1 MSLGGLSLQGL
12 IHGGAYFRKFTVLV
26 NGLGSNF
33 FLCWFFYWLNSTSLN
48 NCLL

>member
-26 NGLGSNF
+26 NG
-33 FLCWFFYWLNSTSLN
+33 FFY
-48 NCLL
+48 